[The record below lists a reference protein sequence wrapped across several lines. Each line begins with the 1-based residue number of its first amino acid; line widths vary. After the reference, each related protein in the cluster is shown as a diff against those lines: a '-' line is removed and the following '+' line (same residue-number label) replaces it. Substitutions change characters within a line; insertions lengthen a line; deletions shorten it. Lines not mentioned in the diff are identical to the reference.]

1 MLDLIVC
8 TLALLPVFN
17 NLQKQLKMKDS
28 KSIIAAMLKDGCKKV
43 ESVVVKNATARVVES
58 KSTGNEYIRVVLTLN
73 QEIPQ
78 YTLNR
83 NNLEYEQSTSR
94 IVVVTGPSVAHHLS
108 ENEETAFVRNIVMK
122 DLKLLEMVLSYS
134 RVDLL
139 LEPVK
144 DKQQYTNP
152 FSENPEPHELSHDNI
167 FVHLI
172 GLEMGKLA
180 LKRIDRIIDKVIDRS
195 LDGEPI
201 ELNRVTTTASLA
213 PASAASEEVDDDDEA
228 AAS

>member
-1 MLDLIVC
+1 
-8 TLALLPVFN
+8 
-17 NLQKQLKMKDS
+17 MKDS
-28 KSIIAAMLKDGCKKV
+28 KTIIAAMVKEGCKKI
-43 ESVVVKNATARVVES
+43 ENVVVKNATASIVES

-83 NNLEYEQSTSR
+83 NNLEYEQGTSR

-180 LKRIDRIIDKVIDRS
+180 LKRIDRIIDKVIDKS
-195 LDGEPI
+195 LDGEPL
-201 ELNRVTTTASLA
+201 ELNRVTTTLA
-213 PASAASEEVDDDDEA
+213 ATPASTTATDEIDDDDEA